1 MAVIRVLD
9 WQRALLFTDGRLVRV
24 LEPGRHRYSR
34 VDDKVETVDM
44 RRRITVVNG
53 QELLTAD
60 GLSLRLSAHLGW
72 RVADPAAFVT
82 VAAAPEQELYVGAQL
97 ALRDLV
103 AAATLD
109 ELVTD
114 RSRLV
119 LDPATVAAHVDGLG
133 IELISAAVRDV
144 MLPGELRR
152 AAVETVLARE
162 KGRAEL
168 ERARA
173 EAASLRTLANAAK
186 LLEEHPALLRLR
198 TIQAASAPGT
208 TVVLTPEPGQIAITP

>member
-1 MAVIRVLD
+1 MAVVRVLD

-24 LEPGRHRYSR
+24 LTPGKHRYSR
-34 VDDKVETVDM
+34 ADDKIETVDM
-44 RRRITVVNG
+44 RRRSTVVSG

-60 GLSLRLSAHLGW
+60 GLSLRLSAQVSW
-72 RVADPAAFVT
+72 QVADPAAYVT
-82 VAAAPEQELYVGAQL
+82 VAIAPEQELYAGVQL

-103 AAATLD
+103 AASTLD
-109 ELVTD
+109 ELVAD
-114 RSRLV
+114 RSRLS
-119 LDPATVAAHVDGLG
+119 LAPAALAPHVDGLG
-133 IELISAAVRDV
+133 IELVSVAVRDV

-152 AAVETVLARE
+152 AAIETLLARE
-162 KGRAEL
+162 RGKAEL

-198 TIQAASAPGT
+198 TIQAAAT
-208 TVVLTPEPGQIAITP
+208 IVLTPEPDKVAIKS